1 MTRTHEIRPDLDEGI
16 DRKVLAQLRARFMAL
31 NEGRIARA
39 VEGLTPRQ
47 QSVLML
53 LPLFFHVNH
62 PCCPVMSRAARRP
75 GCPISNRTPRRLLKL
90 SA

>member
-31 NEGRIARA
+31 NEGRMARA

-47 QSVLML
+47 QSVLTL
-53 LPLFFHVNH
+53 LPLFF
-62 PCCPVMSRAARRP
+62 SRQSSAAARLCVGQHAGRAVEL
-75 GCPISNRTPRRLLKL
+75 RT
-90 SA
+90 

>member
-31 NEGRIARA
+31 NEGRMARA

-47 QSVLML
+47 QSVLTL
-53 LPLFFHVNH
+53 LPLF
-62 PCCPVMSRAARRP
+62 SRQSSAAARLCVGQHAGRAVEL
-75 GCPISNRTPRRLLKL
+75 RT
-90 SA
+90 